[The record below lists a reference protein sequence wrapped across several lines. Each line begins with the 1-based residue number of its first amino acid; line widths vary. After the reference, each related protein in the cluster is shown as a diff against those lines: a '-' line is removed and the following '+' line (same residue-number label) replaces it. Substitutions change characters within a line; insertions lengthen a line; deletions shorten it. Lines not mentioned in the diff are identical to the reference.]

1 MNKPH
6 QRIGS
11 KSNAHVG
18 RDFELS
24 AQSFFSN
31 EGLSLALNIKIP
43 VGVGATKKDHAF
55 DLGCLDE
62 KVLVECKSHKWT
74 APNDNVPS
82 AKLTVWNEAMYY
94 FLVTSPSYR
103 KIMFVLRD
111 YSEKRKETLAEYYIR
126 TYSHLI
132 PEGVE
137 LWEYDESK
145 MSAVQIYDLETT
157 RGRTSVKKID
167 SPFIFLFLS

>member
-18 RDFELS
+18 RDFEL
-24 AQSFFSN
+24 ATQSFFTS
-31 EGLSLALNIKIP
+31 EGLDLALNIKVP
-43 VGVGATKKDHAF
+43 VGIGTNKKDHAF
-55 DLGCLDE
+55 DLGCPKE
-62 KVLVECKSHKWT
+62 KILVECKSHKWT

-94 FLVTSPSYR
+94 FLACPKDYR

-111 YSEKRKETLAEYYIR
+111 YSKKRRETLAEYYIR

-132 PEGVE
+132 PEDVE
-137 LWEYDESK
+137 IWEYNEST
-145 MSAVQIYDLETT
+145 MSAVQLAPSIKFEP
-157 RGRTSVKKID
+157 RQ
-167 SPFIFLFLS
+167 

>member
-18 RDFELS
+18 RDFELA
-24 AQSFFSN
+24 AQKFFAD
-31 EGLSLALNIKIP
+31 EGFLLELNTKIP
-43 VGVGATKKDHAF
+43 VGIGEIKKDHAF
-55 DLGCLDE
+55 DLGCLKD
-62 KVLVECKSHKWT
+62 KVLVGCKSHKWT
-74 APNDNVPS
+74 APSDNVPS

-94 FLVTSPSYR
+94 FFATPADYR

-137 LWEYDESK
+137 LWEYDESE
-145 MSAVQIYDLETT
+145 MSAVQLDFNKLRRPED
-157 RGRTSVKKID
+157 KK
-167 SPFIFLFLS
+167 LHATAKGVNCL

>member
-1 MNKPH
+1 MSKPH
-6 QRIGS
+6 QRVGS

-24 AQSFFSN
+24 AQKFFSS
-31 EGLSLALNIKIP
+31 EGIHLDLNIKVPI
-43 VGVGATKKDHAF
+43 GVSAVKKDHAF
-55 DLGCLDE
+55 DLGCEKE

-94 FLVTSPSYR
+94 FLVTPPGYR

-126 TYSHLI
+126 TYTHLI

-137 LWEYDESK
+137 LWEFDENNHR
-145 MSAVQIYDLETT
+145 AVQLPFNKELQ
-157 RGRTSVKKID
+157 RTSR
-167 SPFIFLFLS
+167 